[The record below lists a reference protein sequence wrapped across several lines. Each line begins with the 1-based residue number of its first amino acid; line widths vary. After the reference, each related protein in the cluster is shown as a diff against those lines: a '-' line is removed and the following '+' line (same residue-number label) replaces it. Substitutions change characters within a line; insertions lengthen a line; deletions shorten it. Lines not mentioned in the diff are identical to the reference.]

1 MEKKIKISRKVFE
14 KYMGLMELAWGEY
27 YAKTLAIERDLR
39 DESGIKDIEFVW
51 VDGCIVGIGNQ
62 SKTMKLMQR

>member
-1 MEKKIKISRKVFE
+1 MD
-14 KYMGLMELAWGEY
+14 LADKARFRY
-27 YAKTLAIERDLR
+27 FQNILLIERQLKLKTK
-39 DESGIKDIEFVW
+39 IKDIEFVW

>member
-1 MEKKIKISRKVFE
+1 MKKISKKIFN
-14 KYMGLMELAWGEY
+14 KYMDLADKARFRYFQKILLIEKQLKL
-27 YAKTLAIERDLR
+27 KTK
-39 DESGIKDIEFVW
+39 IKDIEFVW

>member
-1 MEKKIKISRKVFE
+1 MKKISKKIFN
-14 KYMGLMELAWGEY
+14 KYMDLADKARFRY
-27 YAKTLAIERDLR
+27 FQNILLIERQLKLKTK
-39 DESGIKDIEFVW
+39 IKDIEFVW